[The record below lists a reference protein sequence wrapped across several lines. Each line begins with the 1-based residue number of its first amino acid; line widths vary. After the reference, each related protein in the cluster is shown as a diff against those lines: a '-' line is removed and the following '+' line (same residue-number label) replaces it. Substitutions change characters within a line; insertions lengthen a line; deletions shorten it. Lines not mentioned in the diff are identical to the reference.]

1 MTVKEFYD
9 LSGGGYKE
17 MYAKFHS
24 DAMITKFLSI
34 FARDASY
41 NTLLEKMDAGDADG
55 AFAAAHTLKGVVL
68 NLCLNGLITPVCAI
82 TEALRARDM
91 QGATALLP
99 KVKEEYGC
107 AISALKKLLG

>member
-1 MTVKEFYD
+1 MTIKEFYD
-9 LSGGGYKE
+9 LTGGGYEE
-17 MYAKFHS
+17 MFEKFHA
-24 DAMITKFLSI
+24 DVMITRFLTI
-34 FARDASY
+34 FARDTSY

-99 KVKEEYGC
+99 KVKEEYERTT
-107 AISALKKLLG
+107 AALKKLLG